1 MAAREESRGFAPST
15 TKRIGKKKQ
24 IRIYIREIALTIFFS
39 SFALI
44 LYAILKRFGFSKLL
58 GSSIAFIVAALVV
71 FLLFPRILGI
81 PFGRVDTNEWI
92 RKIGLQPPQC
102 VWKHILL
109 GILLAMCTLF
119 GMLMTSIMTGKYVFD
134 LDNIGPS
141 HMVFSLIPGFF
152 EELFIRGVLMVI
164 LLKITK
170 SLEKAFV
177 IQIVVFGLMH
187 INGID
192 IVSLVDALSVSILA
206 ISFTYVVYKTRS
218 LIAAIVFHYLHD
230 AFLFLVQLPGG
241 VYQGFSDNALF
252 YTGLWVMVG
261 VSILI
266 TKLATERFRVRAKAP
281 LYEESYSQ
289 PM

>member
-1 MAAREESRGFAPST
+1 MATLEESREFAPST
-15 TKRIGKKKQ
+15 TERIGKSKQ

-44 LYAILKRFGFSKLL
+44 LYAILKRVGFSKLL

-71 FLLFPRILGI
+71 FLLFPKVLGI
-81 PFGRVDTNEWI
+81 PFGRTDTKEWT
-92 RKIGLQPPQC
+92 RKIGLYPPQS

-109 GILLAMCTLF
+109 GILLAMCTLS

-134 LDNIGPS
+134 MGNINS
-141 HMVFSLIPGFF
+141 SQMVFSLIPGVF
-152 EELFIRGVLMVI
+152 EELFIRGVLMII
-164 LLKITK
+164 LLRITK

-192 IVSLVDALSVSILA
+192 AVSLVDALSVSIIA
-206 ISFTYVVYKTRS
+206 ISFTYVAYKTRS
-218 LIAAIVFHYLHD
+218 LLAAIVFHYLHD

-252 YTGLWVMVG
+252 YAGLWIMVG

-266 TKLATERFRVRAKAP
+266 TKMATERFRIQAKAP

>member
-1 MAAREESRGFAPST
+1 M
-15 TKRIGKKKQ
+15 
-24 IRIYIREIALTIFFS
+24 TIFFS
-39 SFALI
+39 SFGLI
-44 LYAILKRFGFSKLL
+44 LFAVLKMVGFSKLL
-58 GSSIAFIVAALVV
+58 GSIIAFIVVALVV

-81 PFGRVDTNEWI
+81 PFGRMDTKEWI
-92 RKIGLQPPQC
+92 RKIGLYPPQC

-109 GILLAMCTLF
+109 GIILAMCTLF
-119 GMLMTSIMTGKYVFD
+119 GMLMASIMTGKYVFD
-134 LDNIGPS
+134 MGNIDPS
-141 HMVFSLIPGFF
+141 HMAFSLIPGVF
-152 EELFIRGVLMVI
+152 EELFIRGVLMII

-192 IVSLVDALSVSILA
+192 AVSLVDALSVSIIA
-206 ISFTYVVYKTRS
+206 VSFTYVVYKTGS

-241 VYQGFSDNALF
+241 VYRGVSDNALF
-252 YTGLWVMVG
+252 YAGLWIMVG

-266 TKLATERFRVRAKAP
+266 TKMATERFRIQAKAP
-281 LYEESYSQ
+281 LYEECYPQ
-289 PM
+289 PI